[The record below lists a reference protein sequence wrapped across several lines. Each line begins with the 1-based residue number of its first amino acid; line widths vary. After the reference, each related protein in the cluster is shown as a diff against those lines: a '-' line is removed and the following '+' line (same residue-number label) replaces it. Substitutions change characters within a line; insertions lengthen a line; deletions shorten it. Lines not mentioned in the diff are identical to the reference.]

1 MYLSSVWEK
10 TITRQSRN
18 ASSLMR
24 AEMKTHSGASHAIGL
39 MKGNDG
45 LCERS

>member
-1 MYLSSVWEK
+1 VSEK

-18 ASSLMR
+18 ANLLMR
-24 AEMKTHSGASHAIGL
+24 AETKTHSGASHAIGL
-39 MKGNDG
+39 MKGNDA